1 MAKFDP
7 KKADLNNDGKLSDY
21 EKNRGEATAAA
32 MQMSVADNVF
42 KMQMNNPDKTKDTPG
57 TFNAKDQKVMA
68 MSTMFQT
75 EDPDGT
81 RPKVQPITSNV
92 QIAGAEPITS
102 KQVFTGYSGGG
113 VFQNQEQKDF
123 YDNQIAQRTAAG
135 MTPEQAVQDYRNTF
149 KIGEKQFKT
158 ELSGGKTKYTDDM
171 GFSNLSASFDSVV
184 KPDKNKTGGGSSKTS
199 GKSGMVDTF
208 SALDTRQGKRKVAIE
223 ERMQLQD
230 ARGEKKQQRKT
241 DRLGRKEEKQA
252 FKESKKQA
260 RQDRRQARKDLNQAK
275 RNNRKDA
282 SATRDAFMANPNI
295 SGSDGYRLKS
305 GMVSSDRSVADA
317 KARLEAAKSNLK
329 STRKNRPDT
338 AAEQRRQRKKTF
350 QDTRNRLA
358 SERAAENRKIVE
370 QGKAQ
375 RSAGKNPLTT
385 KEFDPSSP
393 IFMAKRKMS
402 FRK

>member
-1 MAKFDP
+1 MAT
-7 KKADLNNDGKLSDY
+7 KKEIAKEKAIKDGLPSD
-21 EKNRGEATAAA
+21 
-32 MQMSVADNVF
+32 VADNIF
-42 KMQMNNPDKTKDTPG
+42 RMQMGKHASQNTPG
-57 TFNAKDQKVMA
+57 TFRVKDQKTMA

-75 EDPDGT
+75 PNPDGT
-81 RPKVQPITSNV
+81 LDLSTPDQNISYLEVDEVEIPASRKVEKFADDPQAFFNTMANEAASKGWTGSVADYIKQKEQDLGYRGRTSTIETEVTDTLPGENYQANV
-92 QIAGAEPITS
+92 FGAFS
-102 KQVFTGYSGGG
+102 QGFDNVGG
-113 VFQNQEQKDF
+113 
-123 YDNQIAQRTAAG
+123 
-135 MTPEQAVQDYRNTF
+135 
-149 KIGEKQFKT
+149 
-158 ELSGGKTKYTDDM
+158 S
-171 GFSNLSASFDSVV
+171 
-184 KPDKNKTGGGSSKTS
+184 DKNKTGGGSSKGS

-252 FKESKKQA
+252 FKELKKQA

-275 RNNRKDA
+275 RNNRKDT

-295 SGSDGYRLKS
+295 SGADGFGLKS

-338 AAEQRRQRKKTF
+338 PAEQRRQRKQTF
-350 QDTRNRLA
+350 QDTRKRLA